1 MVSRLVPSLTPPSA
15 TMTATPE
22 AYAFTTIFMMA
33 ILVAETS
40 IADGARAI
48 GRHTKVHWGQC
59 VDIHRRGHG
68 APTAY
73 RGSTSSNYDT

>member
-48 GRHTKVHWGQC
+48 GRHTKVH
-59 VDIHRRGHG
+59 
-68 APTAY
+68 
-73 RGSTSSNYDT
+73 